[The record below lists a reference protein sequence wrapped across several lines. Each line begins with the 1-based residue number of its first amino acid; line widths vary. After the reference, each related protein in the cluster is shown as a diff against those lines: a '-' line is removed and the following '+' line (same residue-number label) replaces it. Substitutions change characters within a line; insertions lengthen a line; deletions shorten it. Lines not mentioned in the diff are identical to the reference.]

1 MNFTNMYSQWSAA
14 FRDIT
19 AAQFGLFMDGWKTME
34 KNMQDNTKAD
44 WYSIWKK

>member
-1 MNFTNMYSQWSAA
+1 MNITNMYSQWSAA

-34 KNMQDNTKAD
+34 KNLQDG
-44 WYSIWKK
+44 SSFWKK